1 MKAMLGFGVLLLFIA
16 GITFFILQGRQLAAQ
31 NLPAGGAEITAVSWQ
46 PALIGNEPMPE
57 EGRMFVQFE
66 IDGSIKGHGGCNS
79 FFGTL
84 EQSEEGITIGP
95 LGSTR
100 MACPEPIM
108 AREMAFMDALQRTKQ
123 FDVNAERLRLIGDA
137 DSILAELVRKVDTR
151 STTPQ

>member
-1 MKAMLGFGVLLLFIA
+1 MKAMLGFGVLLLFLA
-16 GITFFILQGRQLAAQ
+16 GIAFFMLQGRQLAAQ
-31 NLPAGGAEITAVSWQ
+31 NLPAGGAEITGVSWR
-46 PALIGNEPMPE
+46 PALIGNEAMPTE
-57 EGRMFVQFE
+57 NRMFVQFE

-108 AREMAFMDALQRTKQ
+108 AREMAFMDALQKTKQ
-123 FDVNAERLRLIGDA
+123 FDMTAERLRLIGDDNA
-137 DSILAELVRKVDTR
+137 ELAELVPGTDVP
-151 STTPQ
+151 SPTTQ